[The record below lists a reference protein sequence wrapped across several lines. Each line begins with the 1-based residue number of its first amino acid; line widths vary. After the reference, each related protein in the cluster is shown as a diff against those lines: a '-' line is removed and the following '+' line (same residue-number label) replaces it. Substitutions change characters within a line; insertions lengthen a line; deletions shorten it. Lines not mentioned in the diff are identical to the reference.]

1 MPKAF
6 CLLNHALTQNQI
18 AELKER
24 FAVTEIVY
32 PSEELS
38 KKWAQIPPVKELD
51 FSIIKMAASYLNSAY
66 TGDILIIQGE
76 TGASFML
83 VDYALKKHLV
93 PIYAVTARVSKEVV
107 AGEQVV
113 KQNVFEHVC
122 FRQYAYYPEF

>member
-6 CLLNHALTQNQI
+6 CLLNHMLTQNQI

-24 FAVTEIVY
+24 FDITEIVY

-38 KKWAQIPPVKELD
+38 KKWAQIPPSIELD
-51 FSIIKMAASYLNSAY
+51 FSIVKSVVEYLNSAS
-66 TGDILIIQGE
+66 TGDIFIIQGE

-93 PIYAVTARVSKEVV
+93 TIYAVTARVSKEVA

>member
-6 CLLNHALTQNQI
+6 CLLNHMLTQNQI

-24 FAVTEIVY
+24 FDITEIVY

-38 KKWAQIPPVKELD
+38 KKWAQIPPSRELD
-51 FSIIKMAASYLNSAY
+51 FSIVKSVVEYLNSAS

-93 PIYAVTARVSKEVV
+93 TIYAVTARVSKEVA

>member
-24 FAVTEIVY
+24 FDITEIVY

-38 KKWAQIPPVKELD
+38 KKWAQIPPSRELD
-51 FSIIKMAASYLNSAY
+51 FSIVKSVVEYLNSAS

-93 PIYAVTARVSKEVV
+93 TIYAVTARVSKEVA